1 MTEAVSNVNAVVWPF
16 AIILIAFVIIQAT
29 IFLRMALKFNKE
41 NKVVSDGDIKTAM
54 KTGGI
59 SVIPPAFSVLVV
71 ALSLIAMIG
80 PSSTFMRVGVIGSAS
95 YELIL
100 AQIAADTLGVQLG
113 SQGFTEGIFVL
124 ALFGMILGSAP
135 YFINCFL
142 TLKPMDRAIA
152 KSATKKNSFMPALAL
167 ASAMGIIGYSG
178 MGQLMKGIP
187 YVAAFVAGGAAA
199 MITTSYIKKSGKKG
213 LSDWVLAIG
222 LIFGMVA
229 AMIVKSILGI

>member
-1 MTEAVSNVNAVVWPF
+1 MTQAVSNVNAVVWPF
-16 AIILIAFVIIQAT
+16 AIILIGFVLIQAT
-29 IFLRMALKFNKE
+29 VFLRMALKFNKE
-41 NKVVSDGDIKTAM
+41 NNIVSDSDIKTAM

-95 YELIL
+95 YELML

-113 SQGFTEGIFVL
+113 SPTFDEATFVL

-142 TLKPMDRAIA
+142 TLKPMDKAVT

-187 YVAAFVAGGAAA
+187 YVASFIAGGAAA
-199 MITTSYIKKSGKKG
+199 LVMTAYIKKSGKKF
-213 LSDWVLAIG
+213 LSDWVLAVG
-222 LIFGMVA
+222 LICGMVA
-229 AMIVKSILGI
+229 AMIVKTVMGI